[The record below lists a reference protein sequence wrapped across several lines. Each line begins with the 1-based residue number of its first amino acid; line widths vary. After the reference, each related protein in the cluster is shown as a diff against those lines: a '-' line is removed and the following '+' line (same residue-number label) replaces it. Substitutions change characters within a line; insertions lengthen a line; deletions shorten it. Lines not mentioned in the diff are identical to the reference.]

1 MSTRALTPLFLVV
14 PAALAGC
21 NTFTGLGELEFT
33 QEPASSSA
41 GGGGTGGGASDVLW
55 IQRFGDAAIDQP
67 GGLAVGPGGE
77 VALAGEIA
85 GIVDFGDEQVQTAA
99 FKPDAF
105 VARFNAAGAPL
116 STALVDRGADDCA
129 RDAALDPSGRA
140 VVLVGSGPEGTC
152 PLYTILPGSY
162 STLQTRFAVRV
173 LDPGGAE
180 AATIVLCD
188 ACQPEPVGLMALA
201 VDGEGNIYVAGSFAG
216 TFPLGGPLTST
227 GTEDVLVVK
236 LDPAGTPIWSRAF
249 GNDGG
254 RANAT
259 DIVVEPSGGV
269 VVTGVFEGPLSF
281 GPVTHT
287 APAGVSEVFLVRLD
301 ANGAPTWS
309 HNYPNAW
316 LDTTPRLA
324 AASDGILITG
334 DYYAQVSFGGD
345 FLTTASSMEV
355 DGYLAKLDLD
365 GEHVW
370 SLRLGEA
377 PGPLEKRQAGAGIAV
392 DAADNVF
399 VIGTFAGS
407 IDLDGKIFEAGGDRD
422 TFIAKLDASG
432 AFLSARHLV
441 GKIGAYQS
449 NPHIAVDATGEV
461 VIAGAFFG
469 DIEIGGQGLS
479 SKSQSNAGDDIYAAR
494 LSLSI
499 P

>member
-33 QEPASSSA
+33 QEPSSSSS
-41 GGGGTGGGASDVLW
+41 GGGGGAGGGASDVIW
-55 IQRFGDAAIDQP
+55 IQRFGDAATDEP

-77 VALAGEIA
+77 VTLAGEIA
-85 GIVDFGDEQVQTAA
+85 GIVDFGDEQVQTAS

-105 VARFNAAGAPL
+105 VARFDPAGAPL
-116 STALVDRGADDCA
+116 SAALVDRGADDCA
-129 RDAALDPSGRA
+129 RDAALDPAGRT

-152 PLYTILPGSY
+152 PLYNVLPGSY
-162 STLQTRFAVRV
+162 STMQTRFAVRV

-180 AATIVLCD
+180 AATFVLCD
-188 ACQPEPVGLMALA
+188 ACQPAPVGPMAVA
-201 VDGEGNIYVAGSFAG
+201 VDGAGNIYVAGSFAG
-216 TFPLGGPLTST
+216 TFALGGPLTST

-254 RANAT
+254 RAHAT

-269 VVTGVFEGPLSF
+269 VVTGAFEGPLSF

-287 APAGVSEVFLVRLD
+287 AAAGLSEVFLVRLD

-324 AASDGILITG
+324 AAPDGILITG

-345 FLTTASSMEV
+345 YLTTASSAEV

-377 PGPLEKRQAGAGIAV
+377 PGPLEARQAGAGIAV
-392 DAADNVF
+392 DTAGNVF

-407 IDLDGKIFEAGGDRD
+407 IELEGKVFEAGGDRD

-432 AFLSARHLV
+432 SFLSARHVL
-441 GKIGAYQS
+441 GRIDAYQS
-449 NPHIAVDATGEV
+449 NPHIAVDAAGDV

-469 DIEIGGQGLS
+469 DVELGGQALS
-479 SKSQSNAGDDIYAAR
+479 SKSQSNFADDIYAAR
-494 LSLSI
+494 LSI
-499 P
+499 R